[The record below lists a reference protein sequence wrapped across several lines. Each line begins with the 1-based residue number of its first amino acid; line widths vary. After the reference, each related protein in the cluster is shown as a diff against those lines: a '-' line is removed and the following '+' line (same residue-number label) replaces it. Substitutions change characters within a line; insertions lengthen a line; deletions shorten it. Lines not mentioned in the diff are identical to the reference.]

1 MKKFKILLQ
10 GRRKIAIAAALII
23 LLTGGFAF
31 VKDNYFEISKSI
43 ELFGLV
49 YKEVSFNYVD
59 EISPE
64 EFMKAG
70 IRGMLSSLDP
80 YTVYLDEKNK
90 GDIDLL
96 TNGKYGGIGVS
107 IGLRNDRATILE
119 LMDGYAA
126 QRQGVRIGDV
136 ILSVDGK
143 EISKD
148 NFDKISTFVKGE
160 PGTTIELKVMRDDE
174 KDTLKFHLV
183 REEITVKSLAYAGF
197 YPEASNNVYLKLTS
211 FSRSSGDEIKKALL
225 QLKSQ
230 KQINSVVLDLRG
242 NPGGLLDVAVDIS
255 NKFISK
261 GALIVST
268 KGRDT
273 TQTKLYYANQEP
285 ILPDAKLVVL
295 INEGSASASEI
306 VAGAIQDHDRGVI
319 LGLKSFGKG
328 LVQTITPLVYNSS
341 LKITTAKYYTPSG
354 RSIQKIDYSK
364 RNDVFAKTG
373 SIINSNYLTDN
384 RRTVFSAGGIT
395 PDTTVDDESP
405 NGIIRFLQAK
415 GSFFKFAN
423 QFANQNDKDKF
434 ENTGKDKLF
443 SEFENFIKNGMDDYK
458 SDQLKKVEQLIES
471 SKDDK
476 SSKEVSENLNQ
487 LKKHYEN
494 KSKQEL
500 KTSKNEVIEILKS
513 ELAARYYGAEGRIKK
528 SLEFDRQMITA
539 LKVVKDNDVY
549 KKLLNSNK

>member
-1 MKKFKILLQ
+1 MKKLKMFAGKKKIVLTLLL
-10 GRRKIAIAAALII
+10 IAAIT
-23 LLTGGFAF
+23 TGF
-31 VKDNYFEISKSI
+31 VLKDNYFEISRSI

-59 EISPE
+59 EISPD

-70 IRGMLSSLDP
+70 IKGMLSSLDP

-126 QRQGVRIGDV
+126 QRQGVRIGDI

-143 EISKD
+143 EINKD
-148 NFDKISTFVKGE
+148 NFEKISTFVKGE
-160 PGTTIELKVMRDDE
+160 PGTTIELKVLREEE
-174 KDTLKFHLV
+174 KDTVKFHLV
-183 REEITVKSLAYAGF
+183 REEIVVKSLAYAAF
-197 YPEASNNVYLKLTS
+197 YPEESNNVYLKLTS
-211 FSRSSGDEIKKALL
+211 FSRASGDEVKKALL

-230 KQINSVVLDLRG
+230 KPINSVILDLRG
-242 NPGGLLDVAVDIS
+242 NPGGLLDVAVDIC
-255 NKFISK
+255 NKFIKK

-273 TQTKLYYANQEP
+273 TQVKYYYANQEP
-285 ILPDAKLVVL
+285 ILNDSKLVVL
-295 INEGSASASEI
+295 INDGSASASEI

-319 LGLKSFGKG
+319 LGEKSFGKG

-354 RSIQKIDYSK
+354 RCIQKIDYSRK
-364 RNDVFAKTG
+364 NDVMAKQG
-373 SIINSNYLTDN
+373 SINNASFVTDN
-384 RRTVFSAGGIT
+384 KRTVYSAGGIT
-395 PDTTVDDESP
+395 PDSLVEDESLS
-405 NGIIRFLQAK
+405 GVIKFLQAK
-415 GSFFKFAN
+415 GVFFKFAN
-423 QFANQNDKDKF
+423 QFAGQNDKSKF
-434 ENTGKDKLF
+434 ESLKDDKLF
-443 SEFENFIKNGMDDYK
+443 AEFEKYVHGGIDEYK
-458 SDQLKKVEQLIES
+458 SESLKKIEQLIETAKGDNS
-471 SKDDK
+471 SKDVLD
-476 SSKEVSENLNQ
+476 NLAN

-494 KSKQEL
+494 KSRSEINKNKAEVLQSL
-500 KTSKNEVIEILKS
+500 KA

-528 SLEFDRQMITA
+528 SLEFDKQLQIS
-539 LKVVKDNDVY
+539 LKLLKDNNSY
-549 KKLLNSNK
+549 RKLLVHE